1 MEQKFPEINK
11 LSFSIPK
18 LGSAVDIKQI
28 TKNNEISKGSPQQF
42 LDLQTNEISSDH
54 VEDNMQKEFDL
65 QLEQC
70 QEGVNFYIFHDSV
83 ADYLESMSKID
94 IKQFML
100 RECCLRHRLHFSMHW
115 IISVFQPRSRLQ
127 SLNKFLE

>member
-1 MEQKFPEINK
+1 MKE
-11 LSFSIPK
+11 
-18 LGSAVDIKQI
+18 
-28 TKNNEISKGSPQQF
+28 SPQQF
-42 LDLQTNEISSDH
+42 SDLQTNETSSDH

-94 IKQFML
+94 IRQFML

-127 SLNKFLE
+127 SLNKFLEWLCWKFHMR